1 MNLAL
6 LKTKWKNI
14 YVMLIF
20 LGMAFSVNAQ
30 NNPQNINDKLYP
42 LYIKAYNMRKQ
53 AASQP
58 LADSLRQA
66 AIAIGDRYGECF
78 ALQVKFLYEYYKPNN
93 FRRFDQSLQVYMDKV
108 QFYEMDRFY
117 FYAASMKIF
126 YYIREKRYLEGF
138 IYLQEQTNIAESRNN
153 HHGICMLHRMTGVIQ
168 HSRGELPQA
177 IASYKKAIDLYKKYG
192 YTRNISREML
202 AIADCYRLECNY
214 EGVISA
220 AEEAR
225 NYCVTQA
232 DRNNVAIYESYGLFM
247 LGRYAEFAD
256 RCQYLKNN
264 KQPLDNGYNI
274 INHAFAACSAIY
286 EHRDDDAIKIID
298 GLANISHSEHYRLYS
313 TYYKFKGDYAKSI
326 EYMQKVIISRC
337 RYNED
342 IFKHDCSSRD
352 RIFRNQRL
360 ETEREQMIERNM
372 YLQLTN
378 AHMTLN
384 NSSLELNRMR
394 EAARLAKIEREHNQ
408 LHYNHQQLRTK
419 QLSDSIASQRLL
431 SQTRDRQLRIEHFA
445 QFLIIAVALVL
456 MLLTTIH
463 VLRKRFLVKR
473 LNNAN
478 TKLDKSINELNVAMD
493 RAQESERIKTLFLQN
508 MSDDLRTPLN
518 AIVGFSRLL
527 THDDN
532 GLNEDEKKEIAKGI
546 VDNSEVLTTL
556 VNDILDMAEQRSRT
570 ANNGDLQTV

>member
-14 YVMLIF
+14 YVVLIF
-20 LGMAFSVNAQ
+20 LGMAFSVSAQ
-30 NNPQNINDKLYP
+30 NNPQKINDKLYP

-93 FRRFDQSLQVYMDKV
+93 FSCFDQSLQAYIDKV
-108 QFYEMDRFY
+108 QSYGMDRFY
-117 FYAASMKIF
+117 FYAVSMKTF

-214 EGVISA
+214 EGVVSA

-225 NYCVTQA
+225 NYCVTQT

-274 INHAFAACSAIY
+274 INYAFAACCAIY

-298 GLANISHSEHYRLYS
+298 GLADISPSEHYRLYS

-337 RYNED
+337 RYNEEV
-342 IFKHDCSSRD
+342 FKHDCSSRD
-352 RIFRNQRL
+352 RIFRDQRL
-360 ETEREQMIERNM
+360 EAEREQMIERNM
-372 YLQLTN
+372 QLQLTN
-378 AHMTLN
+378 AHMTLD

-431 SQTRDRQLRIEHFA
+431 SQTRERKLRIEHFA

-456 MLLTTIH
+456 MLITTIH
-463 VLRKRFLVKR
+463 VLRKRFLVKH
-473 LNNAN
+473 LNDANA
-478 TKLDKSINELNVAMD
+478 KLDKSINELNVAMD

-546 VDNSEVLTTL
+546 VDNSDVLTTL
-556 VNDILDMAEQRSRT
+556 VNDILDMAEQRSRA

>member
-14 YVMLIF
+14 YVVLIF
-20 LGMAFSVNAQ
+20 LGMAFSVSAQ
-30 NNPQNINDKLYP
+30 NNPQKINDKLYP

-53 AASQP
+53 ASSQY

-78 ALQVKFLYEYYKPNN
+78 ALQVKFLYEYYKSNN
-93 FRRFDQSLQVYMDKV
+93 FSCFDQSLQAYIDKV
-108 QFYEMDRFY
+108 QSYGMDRFY
-117 FYAASMKIF
+117 FYAVSMKTF

-214 EGVISA
+214 EGVVSA

-256 RCQYLKNN
+256 RCLYLKNN

-274 INHAFAACSAIY
+274 INHAFAACCAIY

-298 GLANISHSEHYRLYS
+298 GLADISPSEHYRLYS

-337 RYNED
+337 RYNEEV
-342 IFKHDCSSRD
+342 FKHDCSSRD
-352 RIFRNQRL
+352 RIFRDQRL
-360 ETEREQMIERNM
+360 EAEREQMIERNM
-372 YLQLTN
+372 QLQLTN
-378 AHMTLN
+378 AHMTLD

-431 SQTRDRQLRIEHFA
+431 SQTRERKLRIEHFA

-456 MLLTTIH
+456 MLITTIH

-473 LNNAN
+473 LNDANA
-478 TKLDKSINELNVAMD
+478 KLDKSINELNVAMD

-546 VDNSEVLTTL
+546 VDNSDVLTTL
-556 VNDILDMAEQRSRT
+556 VNDILDMAEQRSRA

>member
-1 MNLAL
+1 MISFILFI
-6 LKTKWKNI
+6 LKPI
-14 YVMLIF
+14 IC
-20 LGMAFSVNAQ
+20 AS
-30 NNPQNINDKLYP
+30 KL
-42 LYIKAYNMRKQ
+42 
-53 AASQP
+53 ASQP
-58 LADSLRQA
+58 LADSLCQA

-93 FRRFDQSLQVYMDKV
+93 FRHFDQSLQAYMDKV
-108 QFYEMDRFY
+108 LSYGMDRFY
-117 FYAASMKIF
+117 FYAVSMKTF
-126 YYIREKRYLEGF
+126 YYTREKRYLEGF
-138 IYLQEQTNIAESRNN
+138 LYLQEQTKIAESKNN
-153 HHGICMLHRMTGVIQ
+153 HYGICMLHRMTGVIQ

-214 EGVISA
+214 EGVVSA

-225 NYCVTQA
+225 SYCVTQA
-232 DRNNVAIYESYGLFM
+232 DRNNVAIYETYGLFM

-286 EHRDDDAIKIID
+286 EHRDDDAVKIID
-298 GLANISHSEHYRLYS
+298 GLADISPAEHYRLYS
-313 TYYKFKGDYAKSI
+313 AYYKFNGNYAKSI
-326 EYMQKVIISRC
+326 EYMKKVIISRF
-337 RYNED
+337 NFSDEV
-342 IFKHDCSSRD
+342 FKHDA
-352 RIFRNQRL
+352 
-360 ETEREQMIERNM
+360 
-372 YLQLTN
+372 N
-378 AHMTLN
+378 A
-384 NSSLELNRMR
+384 
-394 EAARLAKIEREHNQ
+394 
-408 LHYNHQQLRTK
+408 
-419 QLSDSIASQRLL
+419 
-431 SQTRDRQLRIEHFA
+431 
-445 QFLIIAVALVL
+445 
-456 MLLTTIH
+456 
-463 VLRKRFLVKR
+463 
-473 LNNAN
+473 
-478 TKLDKSINELNVAMD
+478 KLDKSINELNVAMD
-493 RAQESERIKTLFLQN
+493 RAQESERLKTLFLQN

-532 GLNEDEKKEIAKGI
+532 GLNEDEKKEIAQGI

>member
-1 MNLAL
+1 MISFILFI
-6 LKTKWKNI
+6 LKPI
-14 YVMLIF
+14 IC
-20 LGMAFSVNAQ
+20 AS
-30 NNPQNINDKLYP
+30 KL
-42 LYIKAYNMRKQ
+42 
-53 AASQP
+53 ASQP

-93 FRRFDQSLQVYMDKV
+93 FRHFDQSLQVYMDKV
-108 QFYEMDRFY
+108 LSYGMDRFY
-117 FYAASMKIF
+117 FYAVSMKTF
-126 YYIREKRYLEGF
+126 YYTREKRYLEGF
-138 IYLQEQTNIAESRNN
+138 LYLQEQTNIAESRNN
-153 HHGICMLHRMTGVIQ
+153 HYGICMLHRMTGVIQ
-168 HSRGELPQA
+168 HSRGELLQA

-214 EGVISA
+214 EGVVSA

-225 NYCVTQA
+225 SYCVTQA
-232 DRNNVAIYESYGLFM
+232 DRNNVAIYETYGLFM

-286 EHRDDDAIKIID
+286 EHRDDD
-298 GLANISHSEHYRLYS
+298 
-313 TYYKFKGDYAKSI
+313 
-326 EYMQKVIISRC
+326 V
-337 RYNED
+337 
-342 IFKHDCSSRD
+342 
-352 RIFRNQRL
+352 
-360 ETEREQMIERNM
+360 
-372 YLQLTN
+372 
-378 AHMTLN
+378 
-384 NSSLELNRMR
+384 
-394 EAARLAKIEREHNQ
+394 
-408 LHYNHQQLRTK
+408 
-419 QLSDSIASQRLL
+419 
-431 SQTRDRQLRIEHFA
+431 
-445 QFLIIAVALVL
+445 
-456 MLLTTIH
+456 H

-473 LNNAN
+473 LNDANA
-478 TKLDKSINELNVAMD
+478 KLDKSINELNVAMD
-493 RAQESERIKTLFLQN
+493 RAQESERLKTLFLQN

-532 GLNEDEKKEIAKGI
+532 GLNEDEKKEIAQGI

-556 VNDILDMAEQRSRT
+556 VNDILDMAEQRSRA

>member
-30 NNPQNINDKLYP
+30 NNPQKINDKLYP

-298 GLANISHSEHYRLYS
+298 GLANISPSEHYRLYS

-372 YLQLTN
+372 HLQLTN

-408 LHYNHQQLRTK
+408 LHYNHQQLRTR

-463 VLRKRFLVKR
+463 VLRKHFLVKR
-473 LNNAN
+473 LNDAN

-556 VNDILDMAEQRSRT
+556 VNDILDMAEQRSRA
-570 ANNGDLQTV
+570 ANNGDIQTV